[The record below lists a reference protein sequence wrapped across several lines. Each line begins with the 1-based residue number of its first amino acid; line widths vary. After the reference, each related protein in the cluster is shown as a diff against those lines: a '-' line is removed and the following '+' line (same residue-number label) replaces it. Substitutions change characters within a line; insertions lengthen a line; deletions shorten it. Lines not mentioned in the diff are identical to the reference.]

1 MAKTRQDFKVYQEKD
16 TYGKILWRIRSGGS
30 KGDVATNCNTKEQA
44 DYFAFK
50 LNQDPWFL
58 HRGDTR
64 VERNKIR

>member
-1 MAKTRQDFKVYQEKD
+1 MTKTRQDFKVYQEKD
-16 TYGKILWRIRSGGS
+16 TYGKILWCIRSGCS
-30 KGDVATNCNTKEQA
+30 KGDVATNCNIKEQA